1 MSESLNAQVRDEIDD
16 QVAEAFDAYLADRLA
31 ERGPLRTAL
40 TARRSG
46 DVVLGTI
53 GLGAVAT
60 ALAPAATPV
69 VCWIWGAIAFVDMAW
84 LLTTHRH

>member
-1 MSESLNAQVRDEIDD
+1 M
-16 QVAEAFDAYLADRLA
+16 
-31 ERGPLRTAL
+31 
-40 TARRSG
+40 
-46 DVVLGTI
+46 LGTI

-60 ALAPAATPV
+60 ALAPAAIPV